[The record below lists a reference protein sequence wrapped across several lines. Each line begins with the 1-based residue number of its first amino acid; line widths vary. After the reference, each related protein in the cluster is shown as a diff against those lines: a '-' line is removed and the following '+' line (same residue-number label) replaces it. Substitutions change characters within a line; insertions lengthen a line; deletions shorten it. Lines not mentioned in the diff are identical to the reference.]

1 MHLML
6 DNVQEK
12 CTRCT
17 LETMHVEAERL
28 VHFSP
33 LLRCTGFQMENDF
46 KALALGYFAC
56 AVPSSIDN

>member
-1 MHLML
+1 
-6 DNVQEK
+6 
-12 CTRCT
+12 
-17 LETMHVEAERL
+17 MHVEAERL

-56 AVPSSIDN
+56 AVPSSIDNWKVIREGVRKKS

>member
-1 MHLML
+1 
-6 DNVQEK
+6 
-12 CTRCT
+12 
-17 LETMHVEAERL
+17 MHVEAERL